1 MIGNIPPEIGTFFA
15 MTSYISFFNAQT
27 GPIPSTLGYIL
38 PLETFDVESNNLDG
52 PLFQPEYAGPDGLR
66 EIVNFRASLN
76 NFIGTIPAEIG
87 QWTKVQNLWFADNQI
102 TGTIPTEIGDLAE
115 MGKFVSCLTMPAS
128 HLPQSLSKLLTRNF
142 VSLFYLHYALVRRI
156 PLLQESNSWDDPY

>member
-1 MIGNIPPEIGTFFA
+1 MVGNIPPEIGTFFA

-102 TGTIPTEIGDLAE
+102 TGTIPTEIGNLAE
-115 MGKFVSCLTMPAS
+115 MGKFVLSNYACLTFTPIFVQTS
-128 HLPQSLSKLLTRNF
+128 YQKLCLT
-142 VSLFYLHYALVRRI
+142 FYLHYALVRRI